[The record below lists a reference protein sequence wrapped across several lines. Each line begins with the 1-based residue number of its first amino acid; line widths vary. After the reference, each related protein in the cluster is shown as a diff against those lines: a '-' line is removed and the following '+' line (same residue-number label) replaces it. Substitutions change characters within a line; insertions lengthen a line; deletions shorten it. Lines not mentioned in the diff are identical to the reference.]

1 MGIHVYF
8 IRVTRKIFS
17 ELINDCDKL
26 VEFIDQQ
33 LEVDEEIN
41 YNWTEK
47 AWEGLFFL
55 IYDIKYFDTNTKKLA
70 GTMLNGMPLYCK
82 EYDWL
87 TAEIQDPKHVKQI
100 YNRLRS
106 FTKDSLAKKY
116 DAKLFSKLEIY
127 PSRNNWDE
135 RDIEYLLSHWDGLL
149 EIYRNAAEKNE
160 YILVYWSI

>member
-1 MGIHVYF
+1 
-8 IRVTRKIFS
+8 
-17 ELINDCDKL
+17 
-26 VEFIDQQ
+26 
-33 LEVDEEIN
+33 
-41 YNWTEK
+41 
-47 AWEGLFFL
+47 
-55 IYDIKYFDTNTKKLA
+55 
-70 GTMLNGMPLYCK
+70 MLNGMPLYCK

-116 DAKLFSKLEIY
+116 DAILFSKLEIY